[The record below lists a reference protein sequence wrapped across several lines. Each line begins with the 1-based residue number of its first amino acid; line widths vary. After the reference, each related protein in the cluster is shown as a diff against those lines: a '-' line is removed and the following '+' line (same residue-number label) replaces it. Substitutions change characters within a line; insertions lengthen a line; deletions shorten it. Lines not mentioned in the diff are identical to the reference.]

1 MNKVNSVVWKR
12 LVTSALNREISASAR
27 WNSTM
32 PMSMMEKIIV
42 NYYHHDNYN
51 YKFSKDYLS
60 KINDDYHYHNNMGG
74 YTSSANSYL
83 IAIGIV
89 IAISLNA
96 DSINHCDDNF
106 SDNHPSLNITQPYDI
121 YDKLKIRLL
130 EFLLPS
136 QIEMNLEELKQ
147 RGKPWNSYHR
157 CEKYPQMI
165 VCPSSTEQVSRI
177 VKICNELRIPLVAFG
192 GGTSIEGQTL
202 ALDGGVSLEF
212 SNMKAI
218 IALNEEDLDVHVE
231 AGLGYLEL
239 NEVLKPKGL
248 WFPLDP
254 GPGASV
260 GGGS

>member
-1 MNKVNSVVWKR
+1 MLCER
-12 LVTSALNREISASAR
+12 LVKSALCRGIFTTAR
-27 WNSTM
+27 STSIM
-32 PMSMMEKIIV
+32 DTIIV
-42 NYYHHDNYN
+42 NHYNYN
-51 YKFSKDYLS
+51 YEFTKNYVSKV
-60 KINDDYHYHNNMGG
+60 KEDYHYYNHHHHGYYHNNMGG
-74 YTSSANSYL
+74 FTTSVNKYL

-89 IAISLNA
+89 IAVLNA
-96 DSINHCDDNF
+96 DSINLCDD
-106 SDNHPSLNITQPYDI
+106 SVVDIITEPNNI
-121 YDKLKIRLL
+121 YDQLKLRLL
-130 EFLLPS
+130 EFLTPS

-157 CEKYPQMI
+157 CDQHPQMI
-165 VCPSSTEQVSRI
+165 VCPYSTEQVSRI

-202 ALDGGVSLEF
+202 ALDGGVSLDF

-218 IALNEEDLDVHVE
+218 IALNEEDLDVQVE

-260 GGGS
+260 GGES